1 MVVPRSWAVGGL
13 LDGGKS
19 VLDRS
24 RAVLGSNLA
33 LGVVAGSR
41 LEGHRGLHSVC
52 ASYFIVFFYISLCS
66 NAILV
71 QFLHSLSTFIF
82 S

>member
-41 LEGHRGLHSVC
+41 LEGHRGLHSIC
-52 ASYFIVFFYISLCS
+52 ASYFIVF
-66 NAILV
+66 
-71 QFLHSLSTFIF
+71 LHLIMF
-82 S
+82 